1 MSKLGVLFVVSVSI
15 SSCVGLDGN
24 DITNN
29 YYENNITFEQACI
42 LKNHYEEQGEDIPLS
57 VQSVLDD
64 SDAVCN

>member
-1 MSKLGVLFVVSVSI
+1 MSKLGILFVVCLSI

-29 YYENNITFEQACI
+29 NYENNITYEQACI

>member
-1 MSKLGVLFVVSVSI
+1 MSKLGILFGVCVSM

>member
-1 MSKLGVLFVVSVSI
+1 MSKLGILFVVCVST

-57 VQSVLDD
+57 VLSVLDD

>member
-1 MSKLGVLFVVSVSI
+1 MGKLGILFVVCVSI
-15 SSCVGLDGN
+15 SSCVGLD

-42 LKNHYEEQGEDIPLS
+42 LKDHYIERDESIPLS

-64 SDAVCN
+64 SNAVCN

>member
-1 MSKLGVLFVVSVSI
+1 MSKLGVLFVVCLSI

>member
-1 MSKLGVLFVVSVSI
+1 MSKLGVLFVVCVSI

>member
-1 MSKLGVLFVVSVSI
+1 MSKLGVLFVVCVSM

>member
-1 MSKLGVLFVVSVSI
+1 MSKLGILFVVCVSI

>member
-1 MSKLGVLFVVSVSI
+1 MNKLGVLFVVCVLI

>member
-1 MSKLGVLFVVSVSI
+1 MSKLGILFVLCVSI

-57 VQSVLDD
+57 VQSVLDE
-64 SDAVCN
+64 SDAACN

>member
-1 MSKLGVLFVVSVSI
+1 MSKLGILFVVCVSI

-42 LKNHYEEQGEDIPLS
+42 LRDHYLEQGEDIPLS

-64 SDAVCN
+64 SNAVCD

>member
-1 MSKLGVLFVVSVSI
+1 MNKLGILFVVCLSI

-42 LKNHYEEQGEDIPLS
+42 LKNHYEEQGEDSPLS

>member
-1 MSKLGVLFVVSVSI
+1 MSKLGILFVVCISI

>member
-1 MSKLGVLFVVSVSI
+1 MSKLGVLFVICVSI

-42 LKNHYEEQGEDIPLS
+42 LKNHYDEQGEDIPLS

>member
-1 MSKLGVLFVVSVSI
+1 MNKLGVLFVICVSI

-42 LKNHYEEQGEDIPLS
+42 LKNHYEEQGEDIALS

>member
-1 MSKLGVLFVVSVSI
+1 MNKSGVLFVVCVLI

-42 LKNHYEEQGEDIPLS
+42 LRNHYLEQGEDIPLS

>member
-1 MSKLGVLFVVSVSI
+1 MSKLGVLFVVCLSI

-64 SDAVCN
+64 SDAVCS

>member
-1 MSKLGVLFVVSVSI
+1 MSKLGILFVLCVSI

>member
-1 MSKLGVLFVVSVSI
+1 MSKLGVLFVVCVSI

-57 VQSVLDD
+57 IQSVLDD

>member
-1 MSKLGVLFVVSVSI
+1 MSKLGILFVVCVSM

>member
-1 MSKLGVLFVVSVSI
+1 MSKLGILFVVCVSI

-42 LKNHYEEQGEDIPLS
+42 LRNHYLEQDEDIPLS

>member
-1 MSKLGVLFVVSVSI
+1 MSKLGVLFVVCVLI

>member
-1 MSKLGVLFVVSVSI
+1 MSKLGILLVLCVSI

-42 LKNHYEEQGEDIPLS
+42 LKDHYIEQDEGIPLS

>member
-1 MSKLGVLFVVSVSI
+1 MSKLGILFVVCVST

-42 LKNHYEEQGEDIPLS
+42 LKSHYEEQGEDIPLS

>member
-1 MSKLGVLFVVSVSI
+1 MNKLGILFIVCVSI

>member
-1 MSKLGVLFVVSVSI
+1 MSKLGILFVVCVSI

-42 LKNHYEEQGEDIPLS
+42 LRDHYLEQGNDIPLS
-57 VQSVLDD
+57 VQSALDD
-64 SDAVCN
+64 SNAVCD

>member
-1 MSKLGVLFVVSVSI
+1 MSKLGILFVVCVSI

-42 LKNHYEEQGEDIPLS
+42 LRDHYIEQGNDIPLS

-64 SDAVCN
+64 SNAVCD

>member
-1 MSKLGVLFVVSVSI
+1 MSKLGMLFVVCMSI

>member
-1 MSKLGVLFVVSVSI
+1 MSKLGVLFVVCVSI

-29 YYENNITFEQACI
+29 YYENNITFAQACI
-42 LKNHYEEQGEDIPLS
+42 LKNHYIEHGENIPLS
-57 VQSVLDD
+57 VRSVLDD

>member
-1 MSKLGVLFVVSVSI
+1 MSKYGILFVVCVSI

>member
-1 MSKLGVLFVVSVSI
+1 MSKLGVLFVVCVSI

-42 LKNHYEEQGEDIPLS
+42 LKNHYQKQDENVPSS
-57 VQSVLDD
+57 VQAVIDESESV
-64 SDAVCN
+64 CE

>member
-1 MSKLGVLFVVSVSI
+1 MSKLGILFVVCISI

-42 LKNHYEEQGEDIPLS
+42 LKNHYDEQGEDIPLS

>member
-1 MSKLGVLFVVSVSI
+1 MNKLGVLFVVCVSI

-64 SDAVCN
+64 SDAVCS

>member
-1 MSKLGVLFVVSVSI
+1 MSKLGVLFVVCVLI

-42 LKNHYEEQGEDIPLS
+42 LKNHYKERSEDIPLS

>member
-1 MSKLGVLFVVSVSI
+1 MSKLGVLFVICVSI

>member
-64 SDAVCN
+64 IDAVCN

>member
-1 MSKLGVLFVVSVSI
+1 MSKLGILFVVCVSI

-57 VQSVLDD
+57 VQSVLNDI
-64 SDAVCN
+64 DAVCN

>member
-1 MSKLGVLFVVSVSI
+1 MSKLGVLFVFCVSI

-42 LKNHYEEQGEDIPLS
+42 LKNHYIERGEGIPLS
-57 VQSVLDD
+57 IQSVLDD

>member
-1 MSKLGVLFVVSVSI
+1 MSKLGILFVVCVSM

-29 YYENNITFEQACI
+29 YYENNITFEQACV